1 MGNNNNNKLT
11 KSTKLAQKGVSGI
24 LSSISSDL
32 VQYIPQVC
40 DVVKNVGC
48 KDQAALV
55 RSLDIIW
62 PEFSK
67 YSTQVASKLFEFV
80 QIAELSNAKH
90 HEYVLSQI
98 FEDTTASLNEKV
110 EYVRKLEQDKAK
122 ETQRL
127 VATIGFIAAVPVVAV
142 AMTTVAPKVSSDVKG
157 ILKTK
162 YIADT
167 VRDFSLKAAIEAI
180 KG

>member
-1 MGNNNNNKLT
+1 MDKDNNNKLT

-24 LSSISSDL
+24 LSAVSSNL
-32 VQYIPQVC
+32 VQYTPQVC
-40 DVVKNVGC
+40 DVVKSVGC

-55 RSLDIIW
+55 RSLDTIW

-98 FEDTTASLNEKV
+98 FNDTTVSLNEKV

-127 VATIGFIAAVPVVAV
+127 VTTVGVIATLPIVAV
-142 AMTTVAPKVSSDVKG
+142 TTMIVAPKLSSDVKSL
-157 ILKTK
+157 LKTK
-162 YIADT
+162 YITDT
-167 VRDFSLKAAIEAI
+167 IRDFSAKAIIEAI
-180 KG
+180 KK